1 MSVSLLDCRNI
12 GIIAHI
18 DAGKTTTSER
28 ILYYTGRTHK
38 IGDVDKGNTVL
49 DWMPQEQDRGITIT
63 SASTTCFWNQVQINL
78 IDTPGHV
85 DFTAEVERSLRVLD
99 GAIGVFCS
107 VGGVQPQSETVWNQA
122 NRYKTPRL
130 AYINKMDRIGANF
143 EHVLHEIRTK
153 LFPDSYPICLPIGSE
168 SQFEGVIDVIE
179 MKELHFEAPEGSQVV
194 RGPIRDELAEQA
206 RRAREDLIDKLSQ
219 FSDSITELY
228 LDGKEIPTDLI
239 KKVLRQATLANKIV
253 PVLCGSSL
261 RNIGV
266 QPLLDAIVAYLPSPS
281 EVGPITAHHVHHGKE
296 VSFTPSEKDLCALVF
311 KVQNDPMSGILH
323 YVRVYSGTL
332 ESGSGIL
339 NIGKKKKERI
349 GRVVKMHANRIE
361 QVDALQAGDIGAVIG
376 LKYSQTGDTL
386 AREGFQ
392 LLLEPMHFPEPV
404 ISVAIE
410 PKTMADLDKLLKSLE
425 VLSLED
431 PTFKVKENKETG
443 QILISGMGELHLDV
457 LTTRLL
463 TDFKVEARIGSP
475 QVSYRETITN
485 TVIHREI
492 LDKVIGGKPQKAD
505 LTLRLSPNKGQG
517 NVYKSSITTAKL
529 PEPYQE
535 AVQAGIEASWMGGV
549 LLGYPMIDLLVE
561 LFEANFDPENTSPAA
576 WEAAASM
583 AFDAACRK
591 ANPVQMHPI
600 MKVEIFCPR
609 DNVGEVIGYLS
620 MKGGVVQS
628 IESQMLQEI
637 IHAHAPLKEM
647 FGFSTQLR
655 SLTQG
660 RGSFSMEF
668 HHFEEI

>member
-1 MSVSLLDCRNI
+1 MPLINCRNI

-122 NRYKTPRL
+122 DRYHVPRL

-143 EHVLHEIRTK
+143 EHVLEEIRHK
-153 LFPDSYPICLPIGSE
+153 LYPDSYPIFLPIGSE
-168 SQFEGVIDVIE
+168 AQFEGTIDVIAME
-179 MKELHFEAPEGSQVV
+179 EVHFEGPEGSHVV
-194 RGPIRDELAEQA
+194 RRPIRDELVETA
-206 RRAREDLIDKLSQ
+206 RLAREALIDKLSQ
-219 FSDSITELY
+219 FSDTMTELY
-228 LDGKEIPTDLI
+228 LDGKEIPMELI
-239 KKVLRQATLANKIV
+239 HQVLRQATLAHKIV

-266 QPLLDAIVAYLPSPS
+266 QPLLDAIVRYLPSPS
-281 EVGPITAHHVHHGKE
+281 DVGCLEAHHPHQEKMVT
-296 VSFTPSEKDLCALVF
+296 FTPNDKDLCALVF
-311 KVQNDPMSGILH
+311 KVQNDPLSGILH
-323 YVRVYSGTL
+323 YVRVYSGVL
-332 ESGSGIL
+332 ESGSSVH
-339 NIGKKKKERI
+339 NVGKKKKERI

-361 QVDALQAGDIGAVIG
+361 QVEALHAGDIGAIIG

-386 AREGFQ
+386 AKEGFQ
-392 LLLEPMHFPEPV
+392 LMLEPMHFPEPV

-410 PKTMADLDKLLKSLE
+410 PRTMADLDKLLKSLE
-425 VLSLED
+425 ILSLED

-463 TDFKVEARIGSP
+463 NDFRVEARIGAP
-475 QVSYRETITN
+475 QVSYRETITE
-485 TVIHREI
+485 TVTHREI
-492 LDKVIGGKPQKAD
+492 LDKLIAGKPQKAD
-505 LTLRLSPNKGQG
+505 LTLKLSPNRGQG
-517 NVYKSSITTAKL
+517 NSYKSSLSTAKL
-529 PEPYQE
+529 PETYQD
-535 AVQAGIEASWMGGV
+535 AVRAGVEASWLGGV
-549 LLGYPMIDLLVE
+549 LLGYPMIDLQVE
-561 LFEANFDPENTSPAA
+561 LCDAVFDPENTSPAA
-576 WEAAASM
+576 WEAAASL

-600 MKVEIFCPR
+600 MKVEIFSPR

-620 MKGGVVQS
+620 MKGGVVVS
-628 IESQMLQEI
+628 IESQLQQEI

-668 HHFEEI
+668 DHFEQI